1 MKNMK
6 KIISFLLTCALL
18 LTCAYSAFALDVT
31 TDGAIADDGTYKYK
45 PGDIDNDGAVTA
57 GDARAILRY
66 AVYLYDWD
74 DIAAMCYNAKNYN
87 YKLAADVDY
96 DGVISSADA
105 RLALRVSVGLETI
118 DYEDVQTLTTK
129 QQIIDFYDRAASA
142 VKCGGNAGFTKTAWQ
157 TMTKD
162 DCNIID
168 ICNGKLVEH
177 VNTYITA
184 EGEATGVAYSLG
196 SCEARTYFPNFTLN
210 DYSKVKSAT
219 CTVNTAGNYVIT
231 LVMED
236 SDTTYSDNG
245 SFIYDVTD
253 QHITWKEDVEPVLD
267 ASSHIKN
274 WKGENIITK
283 NFTIIAELTPNGKFV
298 SLTHKGDAVLSVTEL
313 TAYQLLVIPV
323 TYKNKSATVHTTTV
337 YNNFNYSSCFKGIS
351 CKIPAAYGSIESIGE
366 YLGECINN
374 IAYYSQAGYTVNKTQ
389 SIDKNATNLSC
400 ITNNQA
406 ANYLNPFSLTTT
418 KGTVACW
425 TNFPPFDLC
434 KYDWVKSAICS
445 VNEAGNYVFVMT
457 FHDVDTSKSTESN
470 VLQAVTD
477 DLIYFDEDIA
487 PILRD
492 MNSVK
497 SFDGNGTVTYKDF
510 TITAEITTDGQ
521 IVYMEQTATVEVY
534 TSYIKT
540 LLITHDD
547 QSVTLKIKNAYSAF
561 TY

>member
-1 MKNMK
+1 MK
-6 KIISFLLTCALL
+6 KMKSVISILLTFVLL
-18 LTCAYSAFALDVT
+18 FSCAYAAFALDVAV
-31 TDGAIADDGTYKYK
+31 DGIASDDGTYNYK
-45 PGDIDNDGAVTA
+45 PADVDNDGVVTTS
-57 GDARAILRY
+57 DARSILRY

-74 DIAAMCYNAKNYN
+74 DIAALCRNAKNYN

-96 DGVISSADA
+96 DGYVSTNDA
-105 RLALRVSVGLETI
+105 RTALRVAVGLETV
-118 DYEDVQTLTTK
+118 DYENVITLTTK

-142 VKCGGNAGFTKTAWQ
+142 VKCGGQAGFTKTAWQ
-157 TMTKD
+157 TMTED

-168 ICNGKLVEH
+168 ICNGQLVDH
-177 VNTYITA
+177 INTYITS
-184 EGEATGVAYSLG
+184 EGEAKGVAYTQG
-196 SCEARTYFPNFTLN
+196 SCNSRNYFPNFTLN

-219 CTVNTAGNYVIT
+219 CAINGAGNYVIT

-236 SDTTYSDNG
+236 ADTTSSGNG
-245 SFIYDVTD
+245 SFLYKVTD
-253 QHITWKEDVEPVLD
+253 QHITWKEDVEPVLA

-274 WKGENIITK
+274 WKGENIVTK

-298 SLTHKGDAVLSVTEL
+298 SLTHKGDAVISVEEL
-313 TAYQLLVIPV
+313 TTYQLFIIPV

-337 YNNFNYSSCFKGIS
+337 YNNFKYSSCFSGIT

-374 IAYYSQAGYTVNKTQ
+374 IAYYSAAGYTVTKSQ
-389 SIDKNATNLSC
+389 SIDADATNLSC

-406 ANYLNPFSLTTT
+406 SKYLKPSTLTTT

-425 TNFPPFDLC
+425 TNFPPFDLNN
-434 KYDWVKSAICS
+434 YDWVESATCA
-445 VNEAGNYVFVMT
+445 VNTAGNYVFVMT
-457 FHDVDTSKSTESN
+457 FHDVDTSKSTEGN
-470 VLQAVTD
+470 VLQSVTE

-487 PILRD
+487 PVLRD

-497 SFDGNGTVTYKDF
+497 AYDANGTVTYKDF
-510 TITAEITTDGQ
+510 TITAEITPDGE
-521 IVYMEQTATVEVY
+521 IVYMEQTAVVEAY
-534 TSYIKT
+534 TPYIKT

-547 QSVTLKIKNAYSAF
+547 QSITLKIKNTYTAF